1 MAKGLTTNEVQAHLA
16 GLYAMDVSRETIA
29 MITDRVLQA
38 MVDRRSRPLDLGGFH
53 WPLRILE

>member
-16 GLYAMDVSRETIA
+16 GFYGMDVSRETIA

-38 MVDRRSRPLDLGGFH
+38 MVDWRSRPLDLGGFH
-53 WPLRILE
+53 WPLRSLE